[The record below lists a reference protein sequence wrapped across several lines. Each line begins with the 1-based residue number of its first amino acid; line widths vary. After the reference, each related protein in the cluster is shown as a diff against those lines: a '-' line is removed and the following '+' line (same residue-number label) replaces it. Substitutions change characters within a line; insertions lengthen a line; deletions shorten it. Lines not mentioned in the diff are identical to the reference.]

1 MQCKVKGSANARES
15 KASARC
21 PQQVHAPVYAR
32 CADAPTTAPP
42 APPHTARASQQCGF
56 CNCKGG

>member
-1 MQCKVKGSANARES
+1 MQCNTKGSANARES

-21 PQQVHAPVYAR
+21 PLQFHAPVHVVF
-32 CADAPTTAPP
+32 ADAPTTAPP
-42 APPHTARASQQCGF
+42 APTHTARASQQCGL